1 MAVQKAPSGTQAIQR
16 AAAVLQGVGAAGT
29 RGVRMSDLL
38 PRLPIERSTLHR
50 VLMCLVAEGL
60 VCREPVSKRF
70 YLGRTLYDLGRTIA
84 PRYSIRDICATAL
97 TRIAAK
103 TGDTVF
109 LVGLDGSDGVVM
121 DRRDGAISARSM
133 PLTVGM
139 RRPLGV
145 GASGVAM
152 LMTLADDD
160 ARRFVGDNAPLL
172 SAHDVASAKLLN
184 SLPKFRQRG
193 YAISRGYGRART
205 LRHRRAA
212 VRAWQPA
219 VRRRQRDWD
228 VAADDHGAPA
238 RRARHPAERTGA
250 ARQPAAGGPSIG
262 VPTRCS
268 HRGRECST
276 PGSACS

>member
-1 MAVQKAPSGTQAIQR
+1 MAQKAPSGTQAIQR

-29 RGVRMSDLL
+29 RGIRMADLL
-38 PRLPIERSTLHR
+38 LRLAIERPTLHR

-60 VCREPVSKRF
+60 VCRDPVSKRF
-70 YLGRTLYDLGRTIA
+70 FLGRTLYDLGRTIA

-109 LVGLDGSDGVVM
+109 LVALDGTDGVVM
-121 DRRDGAISARSM
+121 DRRDGAATARSM

-172 SAHDVASAKLLN
+172 SLHDVASGKLLN

-193 YAISRGYGRART
+193 YAISRGYGRPG
-205 LRHRRAA
+205 LC
-212 VRAWQPA
+212 
-219 VRRRQRDWD
+219 
-228 VAADDHGAPA
+228 G
-238 RRARHPAERTGA
+238 
-250 ARQPAAGGPSIG
+250 IG
-262 VPTRCS
+262 VPLCGPGNRPFGAVSVTGVSPRMTTD
-268 HRGRECST
+268 HRRDVLAILRSELAPLGNRLL
-276 PGSACS
+276 AAQA